1 MTTKTAAQRG
11 TAVSVK
17 SLAITAIC
25 LVLVYVFTAV
35 VNIRLP
41 FAPNGGLIHLGNVP
55 LFVAAILFGK
65 RTGMIAGG
73 IGMALFDL
81 LSGWTLWAPFT
92 LVIVG
97 CMGFVV
103 GAVTE
108 KKKSFPFYLL
118 ALLLALSLAAMLVI
132 SLTERF
138 KHPQITVH
146 VQPAP
151 QAPAG
156 MGGDAIGALMQEVA
170 KNPQNVDA
178 LLHLVEALMTAQ
190 NWEAAETFAQRAS
203 TLDVN
208 NPQPLYLLGV
218 IKHNQGKHK
227 EAAELLEK
235 VVALHDNASV
245 RYSLGVLYIHFLN
258 DPARGVEH
266 LSAGLHD
273 PKAGE
278 DLKKGIRDELEKA
291 PLSHA
296 GGAENN
302 TPDQPV
308 RQDKMDKKAKKTN
321 GKDARP

>member
-118 ALLLALSLAAMLVI
+118 ALLLACAIKIGGYYLA
-132 SLTERF
+132 
-138 KHPQITVH
+138 
-146 VQPAP
+146 
-151 QAPAG
+151 
-156 MGGDAIGALMQEVA
+156 
-170 KNPQNVDA
+170 
-178 LLHLVEALMTAQ
+178 EASVSWPVT
-190 NWEAAETFAQRAS
+190 
-203 TLDVN
+203 
-208 NPQPLYLLGV
+208 
-218 IKHNQGKHK
+218 K
-227 EAAELLEK
+227 LEK
-235 VVALHDNASV
+235 VRLVMRATSV
-245 RYSLGVLYIHFLN
+245 IQWAHFSEKR
-258 DPARGVEH
+258 ARTTFF
-266 LSAGLHD
+266 A
-273 PKAGE
+273 
-278 DLKKGIRDELEKA
+278 
-291 PLSHA
+291 
-296 GGAENN
+296 
-302 TPDQPV
+302 
-308 RQDKMDKKAKKTN
+308 
-321 GKDARP
+321 